1 MPGNHQERGS
11 EPTRDEVVPMLGEA
25 RMVVPGIQSLFGF
38 QLIAVFTEGFRS
50 LDAVQRLLH
59 FTSLLATLIAIGLI
73 MSPAA
78 HHRLAEEWA
87 ATARFM
93 RISSRLIALAMIA
106 LMIALTIEIVVI
118 SDFLFGSVLVDS
130 AFAAAIVVFFGGL
143 WFFWPLA
150 TRRPDR
156 KYD

>member
-1 MPGNHQERGS
+1 MASDPSSRSDVGNRTSCTVIEVMRGPFS
-11 EPTRDEVVPMLGEA
+11 TLYGNASGGV
-25 RMVVPGIQSLFGF
+25 
-38 QLIAVFTEGFRS
+38 IAVFTEGFRS

-93 RISSRLIALAMIA
+93 RISC
-106 LMIALTIEIVVI
+106 
-118 SDFLFGSVLVDS
+118 
-130 AFAAAIVVFFGGL
+130 
-143 WFFWPLA
+143 
-150 TRRPDR
+150 
-156 KYD
+156 

>member
-1 MPGNHQERGS
+1 
-11 EPTRDEVVPMLGEA
+11 
-25 RMVVPGIQSLFGF
+25 
-38 QLIAVFTEGFRS
+38 VFTEGFRS

-118 SDFLFGSVLVDS
+118 SDFLFGSVLLDS
-130 AFAAAIVVFFGGL
+130 AFALAIVVFFGGL
-143 WFFWPLA
+143 WFCWPLA

>member
-106 LMIALTIEIVVI
+106 LMDRADHRDRGDQRFFVRQRPSRFGFRAGDRRLFRGFMVLLAVGNPTTRSEI
-118 SDFLFGSVLVDS
+118 
-130 AFAAAIVVFFGGL
+130 
-143 WFFWPLA
+143 
-150 TRRPDR
+150 
-156 KYD
+156 

>member
-1 MPGNHQERGS
+1 M
-11 EPTRDEVVPMLGEA
+11 
-25 RMVVPGIQSLFGF
+25 
-38 QLIAVFTEGFRS
+38 
-50 LDAVQRLLH
+50 DAVQRFLLH

-73 MSPAA
+73 VEFPPPIIGWQKNGPP
-78 HHRLAEEWA
+78 RREI
-87 ATARFM
+87 R

-143 WFFWPLA
+143 
-150 TRRPDR
+150 
-156 KYD
+156 